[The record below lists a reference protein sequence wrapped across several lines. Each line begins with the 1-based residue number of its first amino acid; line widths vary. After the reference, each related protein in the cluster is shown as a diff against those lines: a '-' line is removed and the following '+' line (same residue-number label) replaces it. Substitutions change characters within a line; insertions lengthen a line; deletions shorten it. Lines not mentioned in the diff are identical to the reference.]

1 MESLDEY
8 LTRLASEEPVPG
20 GGSAATI
27 VAAMGA
33 ALVAMIARICAANPK
48 YAEYAGAA
56 QRIAAESDDL
66 RARLSIARERDERAF
81 AEVVTAQHLPKN
93 TPEEK
98 SARREALEHALRA
111 AAEAPLNAAAL
122 ALEALRLADRVLL
135 IPNRSLAS
143 DAGCAGEFAA
153 AALAACAYNVRVNHH
168 YMRDD
173 GAIAEQSARLAD
185 YERAAEALLSQVRA
199 KAG

>member
-56 QRIAAESDDL
+56 QQIVVESDDV
-66 RARLSIARERDERAF
+66 RARLSSARERDERAF
-81 AEVVTAQHLPKN
+81 AGVVAAQHLPKD
-93 TPEEK
+93 TLEEK
-98 SARREALEHALRA
+98 SARREALQNALRA
-111 AAEAPLNAAAL
+111 AAEAPLDAAAL
-122 ALEALRLADRVLL
+122 ALDALRLADRVLL
-135 IPNRSLAS
+135 IPNRGLAS
-143 DAGCAGEFAA
+143 DAGCAAEFAA

-173 GAIAEQSARLAD
+173 TAIAEQSVRLAG
-185 YERAAEALLSQVRA
+185 YERSAEAVLNQVRA
-199 KAG
+199 KTR

>member
-8 LTRLASEEPVPG
+8 LTRLASDEPVPG

-27 VAAMGA
+27 VGAMGA
-33 ALVAMIARICAANPK
+33 ALVAMVARICTANPK
-48 YAEYAGAA
+48 YAEYAGDAR
-56 QRIAAESDDL
+56 QIVVESDDV
-66 RARLSIARERDERAF
+66 RARLSSARDRDERAF
-81 AEVVTAQHLPKN
+81 GEVVAAQHLPKN
-93 TPEEK
+93 TPDEK
-98 SARREALEHALRA
+98 TARREALENALRA

-143 DAGCAGEFAA
+143 DAGCAAEFAA

-173 GAIAEQSARLAD
+173 AAIAEQSARLAD
-185 YERAAEALLSQVRA
+185 YERVAEALLRQVRE
-199 KAG
+199 KAR

>member
-1 MESLDEY
+1 VESLDEY

-33 ALVAMIARICAANPK
+33 ALVAMVARICAANPK
-48 YAEYAGAA
+48 YAEHAGDAR
-56 QRIAAESDDL
+56 QIVVESDDV
-66 RARLSIARERDERAF
+66 RTRLSNAREHDERAF
-81 AEVVTAQHLPKN
+81 AEVVAAQHLPKN

-98 SARREALEHALRA
+98 SARREALEKALRA
-111 AAEAPLNAAAL
+111 AAEAPLSAAAL
-122 ALEALRLADRVLL
+122 ALDALRLADRVLL

-143 DAGCAGEFAA
+143 DAGCAAEFAA
-153 AALAACAYNVRVNHH
+153 AALAACAYNVRVNHR
-168 YMRDD
+168 YMHDE
-173 GAIAEQSARLAD
+173 GAIAEQSARLAG
-185 YERAAEALLSQVRA
+185 YERAAETLLNQVRV